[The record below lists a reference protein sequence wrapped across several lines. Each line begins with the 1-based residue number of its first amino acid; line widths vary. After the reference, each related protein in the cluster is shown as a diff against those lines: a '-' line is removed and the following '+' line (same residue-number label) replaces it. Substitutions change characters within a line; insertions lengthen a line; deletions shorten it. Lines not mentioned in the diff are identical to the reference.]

1 MTQHIIALCLA
12 FVLDL
17 IIGDPQNFPHIIRF
31 IGNLISALEKL
42 LRGIFPKTDRGEF
55 IAGFFLVVLTLVIP
69 TAITIAILKLCAMVH
84 IYLALAVESLICY
97 QMLATKCLKDASMQV
112 YHELVQGDIKS
123 ARYAVSMIVGRDTA
137 HLDETA
143 VAKATVETVAENFS
157 DGVLAPMIFMAIGGA
172 PAGIFYKAANTMD
185 SMVGYKNDKYMFFG
199 RVAAIFDDVLNFIP
213 ARLGGIVMSISAVF
227 VGQDSGNAFRIFF
240 RDRLKHKSPNSA
252 HTEAATA
259 GALHVELAGDNYY
272 FGKIVS
278 KPTIGDADRAVVTED
293 IMAVN
298 RLMYAS
304 AVVSMAIIIAITFIL
319 R

>member
-1 MTQHIIALCLA
+1 MMNHIIALGLG
-12 FVLDL
+12 FLLDL
-17 IIGDPQNFPHIIRF
+17 ILGDPQNFPHIIRF
-31 IGNLISALEKL
+31 IGNLISALERV
-42 LRGIFPKTDRGEF
+42 LRRAFPKTDTGEF
-55 IAGFFLVVLTLVIP
+55 IAGLFLVLLTLAIP
-69 TAITIAILKLCAMVH
+69 TAVTIGVLALCNAVSV
-84 IYLALAVESLICY
+84 YLAIAVEAIICY

-112 YHELVQGDIKS
+112 YNELVGGDIVR
-123 ARYAVSMIVGRDTA
+123 ARYAVSMIVGRDTDS
-137 HLDETA
+137 LDATG
-143 VAKATVETVAENFS
+143 VSKATVETVAENFS

-185 SMVGYKNDKYMFFG
+185 SMVGYKNDKYMYFG

-213 ARLGGIVMSISAVF
+213 ARLGGIIMSLSAVF
-227 VGQDSGNAFRIFF
+227 VGLDCKNALRIFW

-259 GALHVELAGDNYY
+259 GALHIELAGANYY
-272 FGKIVS
+272 FGKIVV
-278 KPTIGDADRAVVTED
+278 KPTIGDADREINYAD

-304 AVVSMAIIIAITFIL
+304 AIFSMAIIIAISFLL